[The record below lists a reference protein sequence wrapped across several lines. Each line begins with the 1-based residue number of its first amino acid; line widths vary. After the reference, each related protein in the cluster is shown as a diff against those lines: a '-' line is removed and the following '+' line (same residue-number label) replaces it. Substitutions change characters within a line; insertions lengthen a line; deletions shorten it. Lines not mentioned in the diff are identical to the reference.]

1 MGMDEMVVSQINLR
15 IDDVHNRQ
23 DNADALIEKIREENA
38 DFNSKIVAAMNDQA
52 VAFSD
57 IKTKQTIYV
66 SIAVFVITLALN
78 FGLDAVKSFSEPE
91 KKKYYNER
99 VEQSDAAKRLQNEVN
114 ILTEKLNEVLLAK
127 HKG

>member
-1 MGMDEMVVSQINLR
+1 MVVNQINLR
-15 IDDVHNRQ
+15 IDDVHSRQ
-23 DNADALIEKIREENA
+23 DNADALVEKIREENA
-38 DFNSKIVAAMNDQA
+38 DFNSKIVTAMNDQA

-78 FGLDAVKSFSEPE
+78 FGWDAVKSFSEPE

-99 VEQSDAAKRLQNEVN
+99 VDQSDAAKRLQNEVN
-114 ILTEKLNEVLLAK
+114 TLTEKLNAVLLAK
-127 HKG
+127 HNKG

>member
-1 MGMDEMVVSQINLR
+1 MVVSQINLR

>member
-1 MGMDEMVVSQINLR
+1 MGMDEMVVNQINLR

-23 DNADALIEKIREENA
+23 DNSDSLIEKIREENA

-66 SIAVFVITLALN
+66 SIAVFVITFALN
-78 FGLDAVKSFSEPE
+78 FGLDAVKSFSEPD

-114 ILTEKLNEVLLAK
+114 ILTEKLNEVLLDK

>member
-1 MGMDEMVVSQINLR
+1 MVVSQINLR

-23 DNADALIEKIREENA
+23 DNADALVEKIREENA
-38 DFNSKIVAAMNDQA
+38 EFNGKIVAAMNDQA
-52 VAFSD
+52 VAFGD

-78 FGLDAVKSFSEPE
+78 FGWDAVKSFNEPE

-127 HKG
+127 HKGEK

>member
-1 MGMDEMVVSQINLR
+1 MVVNQINLR

-23 DNADALIEKIREENA
+23 DNSDSLIEKIREENA

-66 SIAVFVITLALN
+66 SIAVFVITFALN
-78 FGLDAVKSFSEPE
+78 FGLDAVKSFSEPD

-114 ILTEKLNEVLLAK
+114 ILTEKLNEVLLDK

>member
-1 MGMDEMVVSQINLR
+1 MVVNQINLR
-15 IDDVHNRQ
+15 IDDVHSRQ
-23 DNADALIEKIREENA
+23 DNSDSLIEKIREENA

-66 SIAVFVITLALN
+66 SIAVFVITFALN

-91 KKKYYNER
+91 KKLYYDKR
-99 VEQSDAAKRLQNEVN
+99 VEESKSTKEMQGEIKALREELSKALVSK
-114 ILTEKLNEVLLAK
+114 K
-127 HKG
+127 